1 MISTSVYLTWQEP
14 VSDGGFGSMHYTVEC
29 YHCAN
34 ESRCDTIVE
43 DAMFF
48 PAKTNLNTTSVVVF
62 GLKFDEKYKFK
73 VTSMNSLKNVPSSK
87 WKFIEK
93 MHAGWYRVCL
103 SR

>member
-1 MISTSVYLTWQEP
+1 MTITSVKLTWKEP
-14 VSDGGFGSMHYTVEC
+14 VSDGGFGSIYHTVEC
-29 YHCAN
+29 YHCAS
-34 ESRCDTIVE
+34 ESECDTIVE
-43 DAMFF
+43 DAIFF

-62 GLKFDEKYKFK
+62 GLMLNVKYKFR

-93 MHAGWYRVCL
+93 MAGSYRVCL

>member
-1 MISTSVYLTWQEP
+1 MTSTSVKLTWKEP
-14 VSDGGFGSMHYTVEC
+14 VSDSEFGSIRYTIEI

-48 PAKTNLNTTSVVVF
+48 PAKTNLNTTSVVVSD
-62 GLKFDEKYKFK
+62 LMLNVKYKFR

-93 MHAGWYRVCL
+93 MAGSYRVCL